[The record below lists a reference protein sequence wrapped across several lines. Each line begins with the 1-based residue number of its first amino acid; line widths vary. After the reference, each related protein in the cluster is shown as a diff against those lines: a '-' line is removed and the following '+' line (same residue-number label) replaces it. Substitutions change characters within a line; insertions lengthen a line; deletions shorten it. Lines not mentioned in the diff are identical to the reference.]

1 MISILMAGFL
11 SALGRE
17 DDGEGPA
24 GTRAFV
30 DQTTRQ
36 GWLRRRL
43 AGKCEKVIHLTAVL
57 AWTWPWINKSPSLEN
72 PAGILSSFLSGEK
85 KKNSYP
91 CEECIAFNTQLPKPN
106 CRQNPSDKN
115 PLTAL
120 IQFLKEISGWKVTE
134 KPAYFTLQPGVSKL
148 SLLRGS
154 PTSCPFPPG
163 RLINESTNSYR
174 TRLPWSLQVTSDVP
188 LQFNS
193 RRKKNRFFW
202 LFLKFPF
209 IKPGLTWKDCGSLLP
224 LFLFPWTLLIHKEKE
239 NAMELRD

>member
-1 MISILMAGFL
+1 MMERDPLAQEHLLTRPPDKGGKEEVGWEVWESHPPYSCPGLNMTMDKQESL
-11 SALGRE
+11 SRE
-17 DDGEGPA
+17 SC
-24 GTRAFV
+24 
-30 DQTTRQ
+30 
-36 GWLRRRL
+36 W
-43 AGKCEKVIHLTAVL
+43 HLVFIPF
-57 AWTWPWINKSPSLEN
+57 W
-72 PAGILSSFLSGEK
+72 GK
-85 KKNSYP
+85 KKKIHIPVKNV
-91 CEECIAFNTQLPKPN
+91 LPSTRNCQKPN

-134 KPAYFTLQPGVSKL
+134 KPTYFTLKPGVSKL
-148 SLLRGS
+148 SVLRGS

-209 IKPGLTWKDCGSLLP
+209 IKPGPTWKDCGSLLP
-224 LFLFPWTLLIHKEKE
+224 LFLFPRTLLIHKEKE
-239 NAMELRD
+239 NAMELRE